1 MSKTFI
7 ISGGGTGGHIFPA
20 LSIALELQRRY
31 PEAKIQFIGASGKME
46 MDRVPKAGFPILG
59 VPIAGI
65 NRQKPWKSWNV
76 PFKLI
81 YALWRCRSI
90 IRKLKPN
97 VVIGT
102 GGYASGPALF
112 MAQRMGIPTLVQEQ
126 NSYAGITNIRL
137 GAKAS
142 LICTAYKNAE
152 RFFPAGKVRLTGNPI
167 RKAFTNTLPDS
178 VESKKSLGFDP
189 HKKVLLVLGGSLGAR
204 AMNVQM
210 AASMTALNAQG
221 WQILW
226 QCGKLYEEEYAPMAT
241 SQTYIQAFI
250 DDMAT
255 AYSAADAI
263 VSRAG
268 AGTLSELCLVGKAS
282 ILIPSPNMAEDHQ
295 THNARALSDK
305 GAAVLIPEKE
315 LMERF
320 EIELAAL
327 AKNKARRDR
336 LGENIQKLALPR
348 ATEDIVDHITALMK

>member
-1 MSKTFI
+1 
-7 ISGGGTGGHIFPA
+7 
-20 LSIALELQRRY
+20 
-31 PEAKIQFIGASGKME
+31 
-46 MDRVPKAGFPILG
+46 
-59 VPIAGI
+59 
-65 NRQKPWKSWNV
+65 
-76 PFKLI
+76 
-81 YALWRCRSI
+81 
-90 IRKLKPN
+90 
-97 VVIGT
+97 
-102 GGYASGPALF
+102 
-112 MAQRMGIPTLVQEQ
+112 
-126 NSYAGITNIRL
+126 
-137 GAKAS
+137 
-142 LICTAYKNAE
+142 
-152 RFFPAGKVRLTGNPI
+152 
-167 RKAFTNTLPDS
+167 
-178 VESKKSLGFDP
+178 
-189 HKKVLLVLGGSLGAR
+189 
-204 AMNVQM
+204 MNVQM

-282 ILIPSPNMAEDHQ
+282 ILIPSPNVAEDHQ